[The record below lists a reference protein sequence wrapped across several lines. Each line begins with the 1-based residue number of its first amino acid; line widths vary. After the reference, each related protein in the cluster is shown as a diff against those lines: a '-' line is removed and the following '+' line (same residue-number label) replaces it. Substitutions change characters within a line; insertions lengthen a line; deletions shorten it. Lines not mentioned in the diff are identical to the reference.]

1 MAAPVDELAP
11 AKINLSLRVL
21 GRRPDGYHELESLV
35 AFAAVG
41 DRLTLYPGNTF
52 ALTVTGPFAAA
63 LDGENLVAE
72 AVHRARAADPQLE
85 VGTFVLEKNLPV
97 AAGVGGGSADAAAA
111 LRALQRANRNRASL
125 DWPALAAALGA
136 DVPVCLANRPA
147 LMCGIGERL
156 HPVARLPRVPIVLV
170 NPRLPLGAGEV
181 FRALNA
187 SPLQASAVSN
197 AWRPP
202 SFAGLDDLVSHLQAA
217 ANDLE
222 APAKHLCPVIGR
234 VQATLAAQSGARLV
248 RMSGSGPTC
257 FALFD
262 NRAEAESAATI
273 VAKHEPGWWVVATEI
288 AGT

>member
-1 MAAPVDELAP
+1 MAAPIDELAP

-52 ALTVTGPFAAA
+52 ALTVTGPFSAD
-63 LDGENLVAE
+63 LDGENLVTA
-72 AVHRARAADPQLE
+72 AVHRAQATDPQLE
-85 VGTFVLEKNLPV
+85 VGTFALEKNLPV

-147 LMCGIGERL
+147 VMCGIGERL

-187 SPLQASAVSN
+187 SPLQAPAVSN
-197 AWRPP
+197 ASPP

-222 APAKHLCPVIGR
+222 APAKQLCPAIER
-234 VQATLAAQSGARLV
+234 VQAALAAQSGARLV

-262 NRAEAESAATI
+262 NRAEAESAAAML
-273 VAKHEPGWWVVATEI
+273 AKHEPGWWVVATEI
-288 AGT
+288 AAT